1 MLFDIVIQL
10 LVFGVV
16 LGGIYAFASLNLG
29 LSWGLMHVVNF
40 ANGEWIML
48 AMYSTYWLSII
59 FHFDPYLLIPIDIL
73 IGIGVG
79 SVLQW
84 LVFEPVSKRGGG
96 ALMTILSTFGISMLI
111 IGLSQALWSQTIYT
125 LPNPYVSTRIAV
137 GSISVSEAHLF
148 AFLLS
153 ILAMLA
159 VYLFLKKTRT
169 GKAILAT
176 SEITGDPVAAG
187 LMGVN
192 TPRIRILSMALSG
205 ATAGIAGAVIATF
218 YYVYPSVGTTWS
230 LIAFVVVILG
240 GLGSFSGLLL
250 GGIVVGVMEAMGNLL
265 LGQAYGFILV
275 YVVFLIVL
283 YIRPRGFM
291 GRV

>member
-1 MLFDIVIQL
+1 MLLDVVIQL
-10 LVFGVV
+10 AVFGVV

-48 AMYSTYWLSII
+48 GMYSTYWLSII
-59 FHFDPYLLIPIDIL
+59 FHIDPYLLIPINIL
-73 IGIGVG
+73 LGIAIGV
-79 SVLQW
+79 VFQY
-84 LVFEPVSKRGGG
+84 LVFEPVSKRSGS
-96 ALMTILSTFGISMLI
+96 ALMTILSTFGISILLI
-111 IGLSQALWSQTIYT
+111 GVSEALWQQNIYT
-125 LPNPYVSTRIAV
+125 LTNPYVSTRLSFSSF
-137 GSISVSEAHLF
+137 SISEAHLF

-153 ILAMLA
+153 IVTMCGI
-159 VYLFLKKTRT
+159 YLFLRKTLT

-192 TPRIRILSMALSG
+192 TPRIRILAMALSG
-205 ATAGIAGAVIATF
+205 ATAGIAGSVIATF
-218 YYVYPSVGTTWS
+218 YYVFPSVGTTWG

-275 YVVFLIVL
+275 YVVFLVVL
-283 YIRPRGFM
+283 YIRPKGFM